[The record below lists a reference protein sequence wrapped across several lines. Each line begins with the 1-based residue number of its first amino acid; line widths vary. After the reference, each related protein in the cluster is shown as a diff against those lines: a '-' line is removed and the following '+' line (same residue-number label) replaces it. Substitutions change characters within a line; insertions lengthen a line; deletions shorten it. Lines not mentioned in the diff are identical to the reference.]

1 MRRFSL
7 REFELP
13 EITDNELLVSVIS
26 DSVCLSTWK
35 AALLGSEHKRV
46 PDDLENHPVITGH
59 ECAGVIVE
67 VGKNLTGKYKK
78 GQRFVLQPA
87 MGLPSGYSAGYSY
100 EYFGG
105 NATYMI
111 IPEIA
116 INLGCVLPYHG
127 SYFAAASLAEPMCCI
142 IGAYHAN
149 YHTTQ
154 YVYEH
159 RMGVK
164 PGGNIALLACAGPM
178 GIGAIDY
185 AINGGIQPSRV
196 VVVDIDDK
204 RLAQVQKLLPVDLAA
219 SKGIELVYVNTKG
232 MSDPVQTLRA
242 LTGDVGFDDIFVYAA
257 VPAVVEMADELLAED
272 GCLNFFA
279 GPTDKNFKVPFNF
292 YNVGLQETVNQ
303 ASGALQKNQNGAD
316 IPGKDTFTKNIGACR
331 AYSAWLNI
339 GGDSQV
345 WTTAQFISW
354 LESQGAFNHP
364 YWMCKGSWAYAN
376 NKVIT
381 DTGCGNICLAGAVVE
396 VIGTRGA
403 MTIRVTTPS
412 TSSGGGITN
421 AQFTYINHGDAYA
434 PGWRRDYNTKNQQPA
449 FALGQTGSTVGND
462 KAVGWNWNS
471 GVYNANIGGA
481 STLILHFNMN
491 TGSCPAVQFRVNY
504 RNGGIFYRSARD
516 GYGFEADWS
525 EFYTTTRKPSA
536 GDVGAYTQAE
546 CNSRFITGIRLG
558 GLSSVQTWNG
568 PGWSDRSGYVVTGS
582 VNGNRDEL
590 IDTTQARPIQYCING
605 TWYNA
610 GSI

>member
-1 MRRFSL
+1 MKTKVAAIYGKRDVRL

-257 VPAVVEMADELLAED
+257 VGV
-272 GCLNFFA
+272 
-279 GPTDKNFKVPFNF
+279 KV
-292 YNVGLQETVNQ
+292 
-303 ASGALQKNQNGAD
+303 
-316 IPGKDTFTKNIGACR
+316 
-331 AYSAWLNI
+331 
-339 GGDSQV
+339 
-345 WTTAQFISW
+345 
-354 LESQGAFNHP
+354 
-364 YWMCKGSWAYAN
+364 
-376 NKVIT
+376 
-381 DTGCGNICLAGAVVE
+381 
-396 VIGTRGA
+396 
-403 MTIRVTTPS
+403 
-412 TSSGGGITN
+412 
-421 AQFTYINHGDAYA
+421 
-434 PGWRRDYNTKNQQPA
+434 
-449 FALGQTGSTVGND
+449 FALPDGDVAASVLTCWQDNPYDVMYT
-462 KAVGWNWNS
+462 
-471 GVYNANIGGA
+471 IGGA
-481 STLILHFNMN
+481 PEGVISA
-491 TGSCPAVQFRVNY
+491 CAVK
-504 RNGGIFYRSARD
+504 A
-516 GYGFEADWS
+516 
-525 EFYTTTRKPSA
+525 
-536 GDVGAYTQAE
+536 
-546 CNSRFITGIRLG
+546 LG
-558 GLSSVQTWNG
+558 GDMQA
-568 PGWSDRSGYVVTGS
+568 
-582 VNGNRDEL
+582 EL
-590 IDTTQARPIQYCING
+590 IDFCQAKGDYTENRQIAEQERKRCREMGVDVNRVYSLDELVRGNDILFSATGVTGGELVNGIQQTANGVRTQTLLIGGADQTCNIID
-605 TWYNA
+605 
-610 GSI
+610 SLH